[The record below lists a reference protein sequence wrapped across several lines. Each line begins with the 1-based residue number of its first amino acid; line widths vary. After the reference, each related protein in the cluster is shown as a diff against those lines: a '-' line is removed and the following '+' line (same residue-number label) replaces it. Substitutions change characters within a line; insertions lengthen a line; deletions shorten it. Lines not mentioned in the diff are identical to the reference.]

1 MRSAAELLAGILS
14 ESGEEIEQLRAENGE
29 ERVKRIDRFL
39 SECGALSVSDVLR
52 RLKNNRYQV
61 GFSEA
66 GGENAVRVMTMHAS
80 KGLEFPVVIVAGMD
94 NRFDDRDFKEKILTD
109 EEWGFAP
116 LSYNEQNF
124 TAYDT
129 ILRALFRERMTARR
143 AEDEMRLLYVAAT
156 RAQYC
161 MHFIFREEGEFD
173 FARVGRAS
181 KFSDFIPFEKFR
193 DRFLQLESADFVAT
207 GERPAPYLFH
217 RRGSR
222 TRDRLALP
230 RALSVR
236 KQPRNSRQEFRKRH
250 FKAAGR
256 ALLRG
261 KRTIP
266 RGYGRLEDG
275 QGNGHRLSRL
285 FRTGELF
292 RAARTGRRNAYSPSL
307 KRRAPNLRQN

>member
-1 MRSAAELLAGILS
+1 
-14 ESGEEIEQLRAENGE
+14 
-29 ERVKRIDRFL
+29 
-39 SECGALSVSDVLR
+39 
-52 RLKNNRYQV
+52 
-61 GFSEA
+61 
-66 GGENAVRVMTMHAS
+66 MHAS

-207 GERPAPYLFH
+207 GERRSLSLPPTRQPNARSPCATARLIRTQAASKFPSRVPQAPF
-217 RRGSR
+217 
-222 TRDRLALP
+222 
-230 RALSVR
+230 
-236 KQPRNSRQEFRKRH
+236 
-250 FKAAGR
+250 
-256 ALLRG
+256 
-261 KRTIP
+261 
-266 RGYGRLEDG
+266 
-275 QGNGHRLSRL
+275 
-285 FRTGELF
+285 
-292 RAARTGRRNAYSPSL
+292 
-307 KRRAPNLRQN
+307 